1 MNVAEYLQ
9 EHGVKP
15 SYPRVRIL
23 DYMLTQKNHP
33 TVDMIYGELLRDLPT
48 LSRTTV
54 YNTINLYHQKGL
66 VQRLGIDEQ
75 ETRYDA
81 DISFHAHF
89 KCDSCGK
96 IIDLPLE
103 EGLPHIGGLENL
115 KVREIQY
122 YVKGLCSQCKTI

>member
-9 EHGVKP
+9 EHSVKP

-23 DYMLTQKNHP
+23 DYMLTKKNHP
-33 TVDMIYGELLRDLPT
+33 TVDMIYGELSKEIPT

-54 YNTINLYHQKGL
+54 YNTVNLFYQKGL

-81 DISFHAHF
+81 DISIHAHF
-89 KCDSCGK
+89 KCDGCGK
-96 IIDLPLE
+96 ILDLPVKGDFPE
-103 EGLPHIGGLENL
+103 IKGLE
-115 KVREIQY
+115 KFKIREIQY
-122 YVKGLCSQCKTI
+122 YVKGLCDQCS